1 MELYDFL
8 QYVFLRGMCLGGVC
22 RQLQHF
28 PHLLD
33 EERPDCYNKLTGET
47 PSIG

>member
-28 PHLLD
+28 PTYWM
-33 EERPDCYNKLTGET
+33 RKGRTVITN
-47 PSIG
+47 